1 MNHRHVCAGDQFSYA
16 THQVTPPQRNY
27 PFIDRRGCLRRLW
40 LFFSGLFAWLLS
52 FLEEIFL
59 KCKSMQGYLAIWWK
73 QCLIDWSY
81 LLIFHLQVSHTCVGH
96 QTFMEDPS
104 HPRQMPGQQ
113 HGNLKSVTIFGFCY
127 AKSLVELTC
136 YIIENAATSLESLT
150 LDIHGT
156 RAVSVSGAI
165 LRPMYDGKLVEA
177 PRTLLAIR
185 TYIQRRIPSTV
196 KLNVLEPCG
205 TCSSSVGH

>member
-1 MNHRHVCAGDQFSYA
+1 
-16 THQVTPPQRNY
+16 
-27 PFIDRRGCLRRLW
+27 
-40 LFFSGLFAWLLS
+40 
-52 FLEEIFL
+52 
-59 KCKSMQGYLAIWWK
+59 
-73 QCLIDWSY
+73 
-81 LLIFHLQVSHTCVGH
+81 
-96 QTFMEDPS
+96 MEDPS

-156 RAVSVSGAI
+156 RVVSVSGAI